1 MISLG
6 EVVCHGPHVRLK
18 SDLLALHV
26 DGGMGRVEWGEEWLL
41 SMRGLVSV
49 LFVFSLLSLSSQS
62 SYFLERSGW

>member
-1 MISLG
+1 MKWYS
-6 EVVCHGPHVRLK
+6 HGPHVRLQ

-26 DGGMGRVEWGEEWLL
+26 DESMGRVERGEQWLL